1 MRPSAKMAERHSKE
15 FSEGKPELRQM
26 GMIKKRGGS
35 LEDCRPVARDNRLG
49 EEPRFSELPGT
60 SEAKQDDQTLAVV
73 SVGRVGELVVAPQ
86 LGPEQILYVECDLRI
101 GRNIAKQV

>member
-49 EEPRFSELPGT
+49 GEPRLSELPGT
-60 SEAKQDDQTLAVV
+60 SEAKQNDQTLIVV
-73 SVGRVGELVVAPQ
+73 GMGRIGELVVAPQ
-86 LGPEQILYVECDLRI
+86 LGPEEVLYVEGDVRI
-101 GRNIAKQV
+101 GRKIAKQV